1 MDSSETASFV
11 VVGTS
16 TADLF
21 VSGLERIP
29 EVGDD
34 EFRRD
39 NFAFCDE
46 PPALSL
52 GGNGANSAYVLA
64 RLGTSVTLCSAIG
77 DDPFGEVVED
87 WLTDAGVDTGGLV
100 RRDEAA
106 TAVTTVV
113 TDDVPHRLSFH
124 HEGAS
129 TTFGIGD
136 APQSAFEQADVLLV
150 SGYPLLDGWRPD
162 GVAQAL
168 HAAHQAGGR
177 TALDI
182 GPALGRPAALPELKP
197 LLSDVDYLIG
207 NEHEL
212 AVCAGESDMGR
223 AMEEMLKA
231 GTRCLVVKQGE
242 AGALVCRAG
251 MPAALHVPGFEVE
264 AHFTVGAGDAFNAG
278 LLFGLSKGWTW
289 KRALRFANA
298 TAALVVSGARG
309 VLDAPGVREVED
321 FLERKA
327 SGLKG

>member
-1 MDSSETASFV
+1 MGSSETASFI
-11 VVGTS
+11 VVGTT

-29 EVGDD
+29 EVGGD
-34 EFRRD
+34 EFTRD
-39 NFAFCDE
+39 NFAFCNE

-64 RLGTSVTLCSAIG
+64 RLGASVTLCSAIG
-77 DDPFGEVVED
+77 ADPFGEVVEG
-87 WLTDAGVDTGGLV
+87 WLADVGVNTEGLV

-129 TTFGIGD
+129 TTFGIED
-136 APQSAFEQADVLLV
+136 APQEAFEQADVLLV
-150 SGYPLLDGWRPD
+150 SGYPLLEGWRPD
-162 GVAQAL
+162 GIAQAL

-182 GPALGRPAALPELKP
+182 GPALGRPATLSELKP
-197 LLSDVDYLIG
+197 LLPDADYLIC

-212 AVCAGESDMGR
+212 TVCTDQSDIGR
-223 AMEEMLKA
+223 AMEEVMEA
-231 GTRCLVVKQGE
+231 GAHCLVVKRGG
-242 AGALVCRAG
+242 AGALICRAG
-251 MPAALHVPGFEVE
+251 RPAALQVPGFEVE

-278 LLFGLSKGWTW
+278 LLFALSKGWPW
-289 KRALRFANA
+289 KRMLRFANA
-298 TAALVVSGARG
+298 TAALVVAGPRG
-309 VLDAPGVREVED
+309 VLDAPGAREVES
-321 FLERKA
+321 FIRHKA
-327 SGLKG
+327 ETM

>member
-1 MDSSETASFV
+1 MDSSKAASFV
-11 VVGTS
+11 VVGTT

-21 VSGLERIP
+21 VSGLEHIP
-29 EVGDD
+29 EVGAD
-34 EFRRD
+34 EFTRD

-64 RLGTSVTLCSAIG
+64 CLGASVALQSAIG
-77 DDPFGEVVED
+77 TDPFGEIVEG
-87 WLTDAGVDTGGLV
+87 WLMDAGVDTRGLV

-113 TDDVPHRLSFH
+113 TDNVPHRLSFH

-129 TTFGIGD
+129 TTFGIED
-136 APQSAFEQADVLLV
+136 APRGAFEQADVLLV

-177 TALDI
+177 TALDV
-182 GPALGRPAALPELKP
+182 GPALGHPATLAELKP
-197 LLSDVDYLIG
+197 LLPDLDYLIC

-212 AVCAGESDMGR
+212 TVCAGESDIGR
-223 AMEEMLKA
+223 AMEEMLEA
-231 GTRCLVVKQGE
+231 GAHCLVVKRGG
-242 AGALVCRAG
+242 AGALICRAG
-251 MPAALHVPGFEVE
+251 RPAALQVPGFEVE

-278 LLFGLSKGWTW
+278 LLFALSKGWAW
-289 KRALRFANA
+289 KRMLRFANA
-298 TAALVVSGARG
+298 TAALVVAGSRG
-309 VLDAPGVREVED
+309 ILGAPGVREVED
-321 FLERKA
+321 FIRHKA
-327 SGLKG
+327 GTM